1 MITKEELQEAY
12 PRYFIGTE
20 YGPFRGGVIA
30 RQVSFGNGGSFGIA
44 VYFLNANWKSD
55 FRDAWLA
62 GYFCEN

>member
-1 MITKEELQEAY
+1 MIMKSEPKQSY
-12 PRYFIGTE
+12 PRYFLGTQH
-20 YGPFRGGVIA
+20 GPFRGAVIG
-30 RQVSFGNGGSFGIA
+30 RQATFGNGSSFGIA